1 MVILGPVAV
10 SSNNVI
16 GNKNDLPWDLPEDLR
31 HFRDLTAGKTIVMG
45 RKTYESILARR
56 GKPLPN
62 RTNIVISRSDNLI
75 EGCVVKPTIEEAISF
90 AKQNK
95 EHELFIT
102 GGGTVYEMTMHLADK
117 IYLTKIHHSFDADTF
132 FPHFDKQDW
141 LETKN
146 EFHKADEKNQYEFS
160 FIVYQRKIVM

>member
-1 MVILGPVAV
+1 MIISLIVAADEKNGIGK
-10 SSNNVI
+10 NNQLLCHLSA
-16 GNKNDLPWDLPEDLR
+16 DLKYFKQITTG
-31 HFRDLTAGKTIVMG
+31 HHIVLG
-45 RKTYESILARR
+45 RKTYESI

-75 EGCVVKPTIEEAISF
+75 EGCVVKPTIDEAIAF

-132 FPHFDKQDW
+132 FRHFDKQDW

-146 EFHKADEKNQYEFS
+146 EFHKADEKNQYDFS

>member
-1 MVILGPVAV
+1 MIISLIVAADEKNGIGK
-10 SSNNVI
+10 NNQLLCHLSA
-16 GNKNDLPWDLPEDLR
+16 DLKYFKQITTG
-31 HFRDLTAGKTIVMG
+31 HHIVLG
-45 RKTYESILARR
+45 RKTYESI

-75 EGCVVKPTIEEAISF
+75 EGCVVKPTIDEAIAF

-146 EFHKADEKNQYEFS
+146 EFHKADEKNQYDFS

>member
-1 MVILGPVAV
+1 MIISLIVAADEKNGIGK
-10 SSNNVI
+10 NNQLLCHLSA
-16 GNKNDLPWDLPEDLR
+16 DLKYFKQITTG
-31 HFRDLTAGKTIVMG
+31 HHIVLG
-45 RKTYESILARR
+45 RKTYESI

-132 FPHFDKQDW
+132 FRHFDKQDW

-146 EFHKADEKNQYEFS
+146 EFHKADEKNQYDFS